1 MLHKNLKK
9 TDPKLYCEKC
19 DYLAKRK
26 GDFKKHLESKKHK
39 TNECYTNATQKFSH
53 FCPCGKKYKH
63 HSSFFRH
70 KNKCVY
76 QAEINETSMGTGNM
90 GTGNMG
96 TGNMGTG
103 YVVSML
109 KDVMNENKKLQE
121 QMLQMQSAHTSVL
134 HSIIPKIGS
143 NNSTN
148 SNNKVINVQ
157 MFLNEKCQDAMTIQN
172 FAKQLMVTMDELN
185 KSKKDCITNVVLKNL
200 RPLSITERP
209 FHCAN
214 VNMKEWYIKDE
225 KEGWEEDNGEKLIKN
240 AEDGIQKQWL
250 KEFESLYPNWMS
262 NESLQDKYVK
272 IAGSTTCELPE
283 KMKLKLLRELGR
295 NVPLSTKD
303 IE

>member
-9 TDPKLYCEKC
+9 KDSELYCEKC

-26 GDFKKHLESKKHK
+26 GDFKKHLDSKKHK
-39 TNECYTNATQKFSH
+39 NNECYTNATQKFSH

-76 QAEINETSMGTGNM
+76 KAETVETNTDTLN
-90 GTGNMG
+90 
-96 TGNMGTG
+96 
-103 YVVSML
+103 VVKIM

-121 QMLQMQSAHTSVL
+121 QMIQIQSAHTSLL

-143 NNSTN
+143 NNNTN
-148 SNNKVINVQ
+148 SNNKVINVH

-172 FAKQLMVTMDELN
+172 FAKQLMVTMDDLK
-185 KSKKDCITNVVLKNL
+185 KSKKDCITNVVLNNL
-200 RPLSITERP
+200 KPLSITERP

-214 VNMKEWYIKDE
+214 IKMKEWYIKDE

-240 AEDGIQKQWL
+240 AEDGIQKQWS
-250 KEFESLYPNWMS
+250 KEFENLYPNWMS
-262 NESLQDKYVK
+262 NELLQDKYVK

-283 KMKLKLLRELGR
+283 NMKLKILRELSR
-295 NVPLSTKD
+295 NVPLSPKD
-303 IE
+303 ID